1 MVDILI
7 FLSNIT
13 TLYFTLIASNAH
25 ANEAELHMIKTEIA
39 VTAVTGFL
47 IFPLSYMFLHKHF
60 SNASIS
66 VALTDL
72 YSFK

>member
-13 TLYFTLIASNAH
+13 TFYFTLIASSDIYAH

-47 IFPLSYMFLHKHF
+47 IFPFF
-60 SNASIS
+60 
-66 VALTDL
+66 
-72 YSFK
+72 FKV